1 MVVALAQTA
10 MLATQER
17 FGERCPHLSLHL
29 SLHLLLHLL
38 LHVLVPHRLS
48 RVDLFGPV

>member
-29 SLHLLLHLL
+29 L

>member
-17 FGERCPHLSLHL
+17 FGERCPHL